1 MKVGIDL
8 ESPATPCSSIMLFP
22 FRFAP
27 VSAVVLTE
35 MTEMYCCSVQQC
47 GGLYISFP
55 FFLSLYVWC
64 MYCVCVCGV
73 CVCVCVCLCKC
84 FPCLCGCIVVV
95 KLECSVCVCMHTDT
109 LILSAL

>member
-55 FFLSLYVWC
+55 FFLSLYVRVSV
-64 MYCVCVCGV
+64 CVCVCMCVCVCVCMGCGVCVCMCMGCGV
-73 CVCVCVCLCKC
+73 CVCVL
-84 FPCLCGCIVVV
+84 
-95 KLECSVCVCMHTDT
+95 
-109 LILSAL
+109 